1 MNVDELSLYDLVNL
15 IRSEI
20 ARTEIGDVKR
30 ITGPAGEQ
38 GPQGE
43 AGIQGPQGPRGN
55 DGKQGPAGVKGNQ
68 GKKGDKGVSG
78 DDGSDGVGIARVEQD
93 IDNAIVVHLTDGNY
107 YTIEM
112 PLIQDDGSLAKEVHF
127 KSGGGGGGGVVD
139 LSSYVKRP
147 SNTYDGKWL
156 LYREA
161 DGTNQ
166 GEWTPATTDLI
177 ETNGNLMF
185 RDAKGRFAPT
195 PEELDEI
202 TTQLKANRFMWE
214 KIQSLDVDKS
224 GIYIGPLP
232 PSEDDRANG
241 MFWFCNSENSMQLF
255 VFHEDSD
262 AWIPVAPPATIS
274 DRVARGED
282 VQSGLIEAVG
292 ELETKVTALEG
303 AVGEHSLIF
312 NPNRTTPRAGE
323 FVTKDGGNQV
333 VNTLSAASIMHISP
347 EDRNG
352 GAIAIDRITEGDVMR
367 LSDINGVTAEVKIK
381 KNLGGGA
388 YEMEKLFG
396 DLDRLSEYPYDF
408 NLFSSFDPAG
418 LATTEYVDARVDSKI
433 GRNNIWTLGADA
445 PWELRQKNL
454 AGTEKK
460 FIKIHDGKM
469 TLNSIASPESGSQAV
484 NKSYVD
490 QAVAAAIANIVGQEA
505 RPQPAFFKWKWGGE
519 SSNSPGS
526 GYFNK
531 NGSRWKFSLY
541 THNNIQ
547 IAKPSTKHWSAPG
560 GGAFECSI
568 WYLNNQGQWKMVK
581 HIEFD
586 TVDWG
591 KEYNGATWIEFHKKW
606 QSNDNDLSSQDYYV
620 TVGGFF

>member
-1 MNVDELSLYDLVNL
+1 MSDLSLIDIVNL
-15 IRSEI
+15 IRAEI

-30 ITGPAGEQ
+30 ITGPAGER

-55 DGKQGPAGVKGNQ
+55 DGKQGPAGAKGNQ
-68 GKKGDKGVSG
+68 GKKGDKGVKG

-127 KSGGGGGGGVVD
+127 KSGGGGSGVVD
-139 LSSYVKRP
+139 MSKYVKRP
-147 SNTYDGKWL
+147 DDDFGGKWL
-156 LYREA
+156 LYRETP
-161 DGTNQ
+161 GNNT
-166 GEWTPATTDLI
+166 GEWAPATTDLI
-177 ETNGNLMF
+177 ETNGMIMF
-185 RDAKGRFAPT
+185 RDINGRFAPT
-195 PEELDEI
+195 PEELDELN
-202 TTQLKANRFMWE
+202 TQLKVNRFIWE
-214 KIQSLDVDKS
+214 KIQKLDIDKS

-241 MFWFCNSENSMQLF
+241 MFWFCNSQNSMQLF
-255 VFHEDSD
+255 VFHDDSD
-262 AWIPVAPPATIS
+262 AWIPVAPPATIA
-274 DRVARGED
+274 DRVAAGED
-282 VQSGLIEAVG
+282 IQSGLVEAVG

-312 NPNRTTPRAGE
+312 NLAHSNPRAGD
-323 FVTKDGGNQV
+323 FVIKDGSNYPV
-333 VNTLSAASIMHISP
+333 HALSEASIIHISP

-352 GAIAIDRITEGDVMR
+352 GSIAVDRITEGDVMR
-367 LSDINGVTAEVKIK
+367 LSDIGGVTAEVKIK
-381 KNLGGGA
+381 NNLGGGA

-418 LATTEYVDARVDSKI
+418 LATKDYVDERVHTKI
-433 GRNNIWTLGADA
+433 GRNNIWTLGADS
-445 PWELRQKNL
+445 PWELRQDNL
-454 AGTEKK
+454 AGAQKK
-460 FIKIHDGKM
+460 FITIHDGKM
-469 TLNSIASPESGSQAV
+469 ILNGVGYPESGSQAV

-490 QAVAAAIANIVGQEA
+490 QAIAAAIANISAQQSK
-505 RPQPAFFKWKWGGE
+505 PQPAFFKWKWGGE
-519 SSNSPGS
+519 SSNAPGS

-547 IAKPSTKHWSAPG
+547 IAKPSAKHWGAPG
-560 GGAFECSI
+560 DGAFECSI
-568 WYLNNQGQWKMVK
+568 WYLNNQSQWKMVK

-586 TVDWG
+586 SVDWG

-606 QSNDNDLSSQDYYV
+606 QSNDDNLSSQDYYV

>member
-1 MNVDELSLYDLVNL
+1 MSDEENKT
-15 IRSEI
+15 R
-20 ARTEIGDVKR
+20 ATTGVKFS
-30 ITGPAGEQ
+30 AFKQ
-38 GPQGE
+38 VGPQEGNPVEVVGLRDGE
-43 AGIQGPQGPRGN
+43 NVRA
-55 DGKQGPAGVKGNQ
+55 
-68 GKKGDKGVSG
+68 
-78 DDGSDGVGIARVEQD
+78 
-93 IDNAIVVHLTDGNY
+93 
-107 YTIEM
+107 
-112 PLIQDDGSLAKEVHF
+112 SL
-127 KSGGGGGGGVVD
+127 
-139 LSSYVKRP
+139 
-147 SNTYDGKWL
+147 
-156 LYREA
+156 
-161 DGTNQ
+161 
-166 GEWTPATTDLI
+166 TTDLI
-177 ETNGNLMF
+177 ETNPGITF
-185 RDAKGRFAPT
+185 RNAKGQFAS
-195 PEELDEI
+195 PEAGVSEL
-202 TTQLKANRFMWE
+202 TNQLKVNRYLYDRMLE
-214 KIQSLDVDKS
+214 RGVTIDVDPPE
-224 GIYIGPLP
+224 IYAEGT
-232 PSEDDRANG
+232 
-241 MFWFCNSENSMQLF
+241 FWFCNAESVMQLF
-255 VFHEDSD
+255 VYHEDSD

-381 KNLGGGA
+381 NNLGGGA

-396 DLDRLSEYPYDF
+396 DLDRLSEYPYEF

-418 LATTEYVDARVDSKI
+418 LATTDYVDARVDSKI

-460 FIKIHDGKM
+460 FIKIHDGTM
-469 TLNSIASPESGSQAV
+469 NLDLVDTPTSAMHAA
-484 NKSYVD
+484 NKLYVD
-490 QAVAAAIANIVGQEA
+490 QEIARALANMPTPK
-505 RPQPAFFKWKWGGE
+505 PQPAFFKWKWGGE
-519 SSNSPGS
+519 SSNAPGS

-568 WYLNNQGQWKMVK
+568 WYLNNQSQWKMVK